1 MMSIINTKEHPGT
14 LGGSEED
21 LRHDVEVVEHVG
33 SSIGLMLNAGKTEI
47 IGSPEMANS
56 ILSSLPG
63 AKVIDPSRATLLGSS
78 IGDVTSITDLLSE
91 KTAMLRRMGDRLQH
105 LSSHDAILLL
115 KHSFAL
121 PKLLYNLRTA
131 PCFLSP
137 ALQEYDST
145 LKSIVSTIANVH
157 FGEDDST
164 WLQAI
169 LPVKLVGLGIRNAV
183 QLAPSA
189 FLASAAASSDLVHH
203 IIPPTLQGSPIP
215 HVDVAN
221 TQWSDGVSTAPPE
234 GETRCSQK
242 VWDTIKAT
250 AMADHLLSDVSD
262 PRSRARLLASRTKEP
277 GASLNVLPISS
288 LGLRMD
294 DNTIRVAIGLRLG
307 VQLCRPHTCHHCG
320 AGVDSLAT
328 HGLNCRWSEGRHHR
342 HAALNDIIHRALSS
356 AKIPARL
363 EPSGSYGKRH
373 LCGTLEV
380 WQVAGVG
387 CPDTFAPSYSSNAT
401 SEAGIVAASAE
412 ERKEAKYSNIGALH
426 CFTPVAIE
434 TSGVFGPKSC
444 CLCVSSAAA

>member
-1 MMSIINTKEHPGT
+1 MGCTLRRLIAKLAGRKVMEEMGELLSTCQLGYGVRGGAEAAAHAARLYLQDLDPDKAILKLDFKNTFNSIHRDKVLAAVLDRAQGLYPFLHSVYSSPSSLFWGDRTLESAEGVQQGDPLGPLLFCLCIHHMGSQLRSELSFFYLDDGT

-21 LRHDVEVVEHVG
+21 LCHDVEVVERVG
-33 SSIGLMLNAGKTEI
+33 SSIGQMLNAEI

-78 IGDVTSITDLLSE
+78 IGDVNSITDLLSE

-164 WLQAI
+164 WLQAT
-169 LPVKLVGLGIRNAV
+169 LPVKLGGLGIRNAV
-183 QLAPSA
+183 QLGSSA

-203 IIPPTLQGSPIP
+203 IVPPTSPIP
-215 HVDVAN
+215 HVDVAKA
-221 TQWSDGVSTAPPE
+221 QWSDGISTAPPE

-250 AMADHLLSDVSD
+250 AMADHMCLTPDLV
-262 PRSRARLLASRTKEP
+262 LA
-277 GASLNVLPISS
+277 
-288 LGLRMD
+288 
-294 DNTIRVAIGLRLG
+294 
-307 VQLCRPHTCHHCG
+307 C
-320 AGVDSLAT
+320 
-328 HGLNCRWSEGRHHR
+328 
-342 HAALNDIIHRALSS
+342 
-356 AKIPARL
+356 
-363 EPSGSYGKRH
+363 
-373 LCGTLEV
+373 
-380 WQVAGVG
+380 
-387 CPDTFAPSYSSNAT
+387 
-401 SEAGIVAASAE
+401 
-412 ERKEAKYSNIGALH
+412 
-426 CFTPVAIE
+426 
-434 TSGVFGPKSC
+434 
-444 CLCVSSAAA
+444 